1 MSRSLA
7 AGEGALLAAGE
18 GALLAV
24 DAAQGIE
31 AQTLAN
37 AGGLTRAH
45 DAFLSPATPLYRD
58 R

>member
-1 MSRSLA
+1 VSRSLA
-7 AGEGALLAAGE
+7 AGEGALPV
-18 GALLAV
+18 V
-24 DAAQGIE
+24 DAAQGVE